1 MVPQEKL
8 DQICA
13 RFAYLEAKMA
23 DGSAIDEIAKLSKEY
38 SDLKPVVDQ
47 INTYKNIIFNISET
61 EEMLLDPEM
70 KILAEEELPSLKARL
85 PIIEHKLLL
94 SLLPKDDADNKPAI
108 IEIRAGT
115 GGDEAALFAGDL
127 LRMYN
132 RFCEDQGWKFE
143 VVEGSETELG
153 GYKEAIALM

>member
-1 MVPQEKL
+1 MVSQEKL
-8 DQICA
+8 EQICA
-13 RFAYLEAKMA
+13 RFAFLEAKMA
-23 DGSAIDEIAKLSKEY
+23 DGSAIDEIAQLSKEY

-47 INTYKNIIFNISET
+47 IETYKAILSDISEA

-70 KILAEEELPSLKARL
+70 KMLAEEELPNLKANL
-85 PIIEHKLLL
+85 PNLEHKLLL
-94 SLLPKDDADNKPAI
+94 ALLPKDEADEKPAI

-143 VVEGSETELG
+143 VVEGSET
-153 GYKEAIALM
+153 